1 MMGFQIEFHLHEEK
15 KKKDDLPSL
24 VFKKP
29 VLYGIDNDLNSES
42 MSKMTES
49 LAEYDRLKPRRKK
62 HNYLIILFLNL
73 D

>member
-29 VLYGIDNDLNSES
+29 VLYGIDNDLN
-42 MSKMTES
+42 
-49 LAEYDRLKPRRKK
+49 D
-62 HNYLIILFLNL
+62 
-73 D
+73 